1 VNITKHVQLYYTQLM
16 TVEAARMAAATIIS
30 CRLDYCKLLLCGLP
44 DTLLCK
50 LQFVQNTTARMIIG
64 T

>member
-1 VNITKHVQLYYTQLM
+1 M
-16 TVEAARMAAATIIS
+16 TVEAARMAAAAIIS
-30 CRLDYCKLLLCGLP
+30 CRLDYCKSLLCGLP

-50 LQFVQNTTARMIIG
+50 LQFVQNTTARMMIG